1 MLTFTDAKM
10 MSIDTLIPRRKF
22 GQLSKKYAQKTGL
35 PLLLIELSG
44 NIIYD
49 LDKCSL
55 CERLIG
61 KEDRIL
67 KKKCRLTMI
76 KAVEEAFRW
85 GEGYITSCPAGLIM
99 FAVPIVHQQKLV
111 GGFLSGF
118 AIFPEM
124 SRDIVEEIQKNLKEH
139 SPLIQ
144 RLNKKSLKL
153 KVFSLRKVRE
163 DVSSLLKL
171 TREFHFTDISFLQ
184 GRREKY
190 IQQFKIANFLDE
202 LKKSSPNIV
211 RKILDKED
219 EIIQKVKLGDTSGA
233 REILNEFLGSI
244 FFESGMNFE
253 IIKVR
258 IIELVV
264 IISRAAM
271 EAGVE
276 ARDLLGLNYS
286 YLTELNKATDLD
298 ELLVK
303 VTNILEN
310 FIAKVSSTKDK
321 KRKIRLREICGYV
334 EQNFTGKI
342 TAAEAA
348 RVGGLSVSR
357 ALHLIKE
364 ETGLSLSEYV
374 KKLRIDYGK
383 YLLLNTDIGLADV
396 AIAAG
401 FFDQSHF
408 TKTFKKI
415 ERMTPFHFRRKYRP
429 AVDF

>member
-1 MLTFTDAKM
+1 M
-10 MSIDTLIPRRKF
+10 MSIGTLIPKRKF
-22 GQLSKKYAQKTGL
+22 GQLSQKYAQKTGL
-35 PLLLIELSG
+35 PLLLI
-44 NIIYD
+44 D
-49 LDKCSL
+49 LNGEVVYKLDQCRL
-55 CERLIG
+55 CHRLLGKKERVL
-61 KEDRIL
+61 KE
-67 KKKCRLTMI
+67 KCRLTMI

-99 FAVPIVHQQKLV
+99 FAVPVVHEQRLT
-111 GGFLSGF
+111 GGFVSGF

-124 SRDIVEEIQKNLKEH
+124 SRDIVEEVYENLRRH
-139 SPLIQ
+139 SPSAPKPDQKAL
-144 RLNKKSLKL
+144 RLR
-153 KVFSLRKVRE
+153 VFSSRKVRN
-163 DVSSLLKL
+163 DVSVLLRL
-171 TREFHFTDISFLQ
+171 AREYRVTDISFLQ
-184 GRREKY
+184 ARREKS

-202 LKKSSPNIV
+202 LKRSSPNIV

-219 EIIQKVKLGDTSGA
+219 EIIQKVKLGDTTGA

-276 ARDLLGLNYS
+276 ARDLLGLNYA

-303 VTNILEN
+303 VKDILEN
-310 FIAKVSSTKDK
+310 FIAKVSSAKDK
-321 KRKIRLREICGYV
+321 KRKVRIREICGYI

-342 TAAEAA
+342 AAAEAA
-348 RVGGLSVSR
+348 RVAGLSVGR

-364 ETGLSLSEYV
+364 ETGLSLSEYI
-374 KKLRIDYGK
+374 KRLRIDYGK
-383 YLLLNTDIGLADV
+383 YLLLNTDVSLADV
-396 AIAAG
+396 AAAAG

-408 TKTFKKI
+408 TRTFKRAEK
-415 ERMTPFHFRRKYRP
+415 MTPFHFRRKYKP
-429 AVDF
+429 EADFQK

>member
-1 MLTFTDAKM
+1 
-10 MSIDTLIPRRKF
+10 MSISTLIPKTKF
-22 GQLSKKYAQKTGL
+22 GQLSKKYARKTGL
-35 PLLLIELSG
+35 PLLLVDLSG
-44 NIIYD
+44 EIID
-49 LDKCSL
+49 ELDKCSL
-55 CERLIG
+55 CERLLG
-61 KEDRIL
+61 EEDKIL
-67 KKKCRLTMI
+67 KKNCRLKMMN
-76 KAVEEAFRW
+76 AVEEAFRW
-85 GEGYITSCPAGLIM
+85 GEGYITSCPVGLIM
-99 FAVPIVHQQKLV
+99 FAVPIVHKQRLV
-111 GGFLSGF
+111 GGLVSGF

-124 SRDIVEEIQKNLKEH
+124 SQDIAEEIQENLKEH
-139 SPLIQ
+139 CRSVP
-144 RLNKKSLKL
+144 RLNRKYLKL
-153 KVFSLRKVRE
+153 RVFSLRKVRE

-171 TREFHFTDISFLQ
+171 TREFHVNDFGFLQ

-202 LKKSSPNIV
+202 LKKSSPNIA

-219 EIIQKVKLGDTSGA
+219 EIIQKVKLGDKSGA

-271 EAGVE
+271 EAGGE

-303 VTNILEN
+303 VTDILEN

-321 KRKIRLREICGYV
+321 KRKVRIREICGYI
-334 EQNFTGKI
+334 EQNFTKKI

-348 RVGGLSVSR
+348 KVGGLSVSR
-357 ALHLIKE
+357 VLHLIKE

-383 YLLLNTDIGLADV
+383 YLLLNTDISLADV
-396 AIAAG
+396 AIEAG

-408 TKTFKKI
+408 SKTFKKI
-415 ERMTPFHFRRKYRP
+415 ERMTPFHFRRKYRLSS
-429 AVDF
+429 DFC

>member
-1 MLTFTDAKM
+1 
-10 MSIDTLIPRRKF
+10 MSISTLIPKTKF
-22 GQLSKKYAQKTGL
+22 GQLSKKYARKTGL
-35 PLLLIELSG
+35 PLLLVDLSG
-44 NIIYD
+44 EIID
-49 LDKCSL
+49 ELDKCSL
-55 CERLIG
+55 CERLLG
-61 KEDRIL
+61 KEDKIL
-67 KKKCRLTMI
+67 KKNCRLKMMN
-76 KAVEEAFRW
+76 AVEEAFRW
-85 GEGYITSCPAGLIM
+85 GEGYITSCPVGLIM
-99 FAVPIVHQQKLV
+99 FAVPIVHKQRLV
-111 GGFLSGF
+111 GGLVSGF

-124 SRDIVEEIQKNLKEH
+124 SKDIAEEIQENLKEH
-139 SPLIQ
+139 CRSVS
-144 RLNKKSLKL
+144 RLNRKYLKL
-153 KVFSLRKVRE
+153 RVVSLRKVRE

-171 TREFHFTDISFLQ
+171 TREFHVNDFGFLQ
-184 GRREKY
+184 GRREKS
-190 IQQFKIANFLDE
+190 IQRFKIANFLDE
-202 LKKSSPNIV
+202 LKKSSPNIA

-219 EIIQKVKLGDTSGA
+219 EIIQKVKLGDKSGA

-271 EAGVE
+271 EAGGE

-303 VTNILEN
+303 VTDILEN

-321 KRKIRLREICGYV
+321 KRKVRIREICGYI
-334 EQNFTGKI
+334 EQNFTKKI

-348 RVGGLSVSR
+348 KVGGLSVSR
-357 ALHLIKE
+357 VLHLIKE

-383 YLLLNTDIGLADV
+383 YLLLNRDISIADV
-396 AIAAG
+396 AIEAG

-408 TKTFKKI
+408 SKTFKKI
-415 ERMTPFHFRRKYRP
+415 ERMTPFHFRRKYKLSSN
-429 AVDF
+429 FC